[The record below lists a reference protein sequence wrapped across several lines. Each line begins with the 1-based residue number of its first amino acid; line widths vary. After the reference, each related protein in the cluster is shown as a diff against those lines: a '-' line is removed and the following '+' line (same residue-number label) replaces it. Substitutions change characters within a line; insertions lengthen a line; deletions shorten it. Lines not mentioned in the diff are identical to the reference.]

1 MNLKA
6 LQNHIDKNKETFQT
20 LAKCGS
26 VSELI
31 IKLNIYGK
39 NWNRWSWSIFIYFL
53 QTTDNTEEC
62 HMMFK
67 DIIDTIDNTNTL
79 DSIFT
84 NKIVVKSIIQII
96 DLHNTTVGCTG
107 LLCILAHIFAKFPT
121 LWNVNW
127 MFIRHTTLKKKT
139 IRTHRL
145 KYFLPNSINY
155 PIEYFESKQF
165 TNDFISQ
172 YQKFEK
178 I

>member
-1 MNLKA
+1 
-6 LQNHIDKNKETFQT
+6 
-20 LAKCGS
+20 
-26 VSELI
+26 
-31 IKLNIYGK
+31 
-39 NWNRWSWSIFIYFL
+39 
-53 QTTDNTEEC
+53 
-62 HMMFK
+62 MMFK

-79 DSIFT
+79 DFIFT

-155 PIEYFESKQF
+155 PLEYFESK
-165 TNDFISQ
+165 
-172 YQKFEK
+172 
-178 I
+178 